1 MQNQDFGLP
10 LGTAVASAFTPLAIV
25 AGSNIIRGQASRDL
39 FLERIVV
46 LGDAAAPLSGLVSDV
61 KVMKQSVVPS
71 SKGFPVSMLQPN
83 AYDDEALSLGLSI
96 EGGTFVDVEYIAPAA
111 EAGVQLSGFV
121 GSQSMPEGVDVGQ
134 DSLDDYSF
142 IFGMGEAILAG
153 AGAWTLESQ
162 ALRDV
167 FLGRLVLSAPP
178 GYTIESISIAGAEM
192 FSGDGSILVG
202 ALATTGTD
210 TDGLTLGKLLQSGES
225 IVIKG
230 QGNAAGGVQAGIYLS
245 DPESII

>member
-1 MQNQDFGLP
+1 MNNQDFGLP
-10 LGTAVASAFTPLAIV
+10 LGTAVASAFTPLVIV
-25 AGSNIIRGQASRDL
+25 AGTNVIRGQASRDL

-46 LGDAAAPLSGLVSDV
+46 LGDAAAPLSGLVADV

-71 SKGFPVSMLQPN
+71 SKGFPVSMLQPT

-96 EGGTFVDVEYIAPAA
+96 EGGTFVDVEYVAPAA

-153 AGAWTLESQ
+153 AGAWTL
-162 ALRDV
+162 
-167 FLGRLVLSAPP
+167 GRLVLSAPP

-202 ALATTGTD
+202 ALSTTGTD

-230 QGNAAGGVQAGIYLS
+230 QANAAGGVQAGIYLS